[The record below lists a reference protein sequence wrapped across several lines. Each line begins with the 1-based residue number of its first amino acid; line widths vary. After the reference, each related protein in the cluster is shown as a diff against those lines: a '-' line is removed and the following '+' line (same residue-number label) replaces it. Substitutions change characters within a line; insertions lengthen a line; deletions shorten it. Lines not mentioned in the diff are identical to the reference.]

1 LQIRAFA
8 VTDRRKIADYLI
20 TRLQKMKFSDEF
32 ERRFQEM
39 LTHYPTK
46 RSVLV
51 PTLLYAQDEAGF
63 LSDEVISE
71 IAGRLGLTE
80 LDVRN
85 VISYYSMLTTKHRG
99 RYNLQVCTNIACM
112 LKGGEEI
119 LDHCSRRLGIG
130 HKGTT
135 SDGLFSLE
143 EVECIGACSW
153 APAVQ
158 VNYDF
163 YENLT
168 IDQMDKVLD
177 EYKKKETQ

>member
-1 LQIRAFA
+1 MR
-8 VTDRRKIADYLI
+8 
-20 TRLQKMKFSDEF
+20 FSDQF
-32 ERRFQEM
+32 EQRFSEM
-39 LTHYPTK
+39 LNHYPTK

-51 PTLLYAQDEAGF
+51 PTLLYAQDEIGY
-63 LSDEVISE
+63 LSDEAIAE

-85 VISYYSMLTTKHRG
+85 VISYYSMLTTKPRG
-99 RYNLQVCTNIACM
+99 KFAVQVCTNIACM
-112 LKGGEEI
+112 LRGGEE
-119 LDHCSRRLGIG
+119 LLTHCKKKLGVG

-135 SDGLFSLE
+135 PDGLFYLE

-163 YENLT
+163 HENLT
-168 IDQMDKVLD
+168 TGKLD
-177 EYKKKETQ
+177 GILDGYRKKGTQ

>member
-1 LQIRAFA
+1 
-8 VTDRRKIADYLI
+8 
-20 TRLQKMKFSDEF
+20 MKFSQQF
-32 ERRFQEM
+32 ESRFSEM

-51 PTLLYAQDEAGF
+51 PTLLYAQDEVGF

-71 IAGRLGLTE
+71 LAGRLELTE
-80 LDVRN
+80 LEVRN
-85 VISYYSMLTTKHRG
+85 VISYYSMLTTKPRG
-99 RYNLQVCTNIACM
+99 KYNVQVCTNIAC
-112 LKGGEEI
+112 LLRGGEE
-119 LDHCSRRLGIG
+119 LLEHCEKKLGIR

-135 SDGLFSLE
+135 TDGLFSLE

-163 YENLT
+163 HENLT
-168 IDQMDKVLD
+168 TEKMDQVLQD
-177 EYKKKETQ
+177 CRQKAAR